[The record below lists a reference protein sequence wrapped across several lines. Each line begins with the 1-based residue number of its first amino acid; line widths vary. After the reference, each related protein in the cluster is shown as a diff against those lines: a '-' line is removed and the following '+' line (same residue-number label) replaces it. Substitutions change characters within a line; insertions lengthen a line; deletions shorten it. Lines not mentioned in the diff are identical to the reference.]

1 MDDEG
6 GASPSHHGG
15 GGGGGGSIRLQCE
28 CGFKDDYI
36 LDDTDD
42 GRFYCVQCS
51 VDHNTQATAVD
62 DADFRTPGN
71 MSFHRVSQPSKTPT
85 RAINPPVAPPFE
97 EEIDELG
104 AQVRRRYVEGLQVFL
119 YQQL

>member
-36 LDDTDD
+36 LDETDD

-51 VDHNTQATAVD
+51 VNLNTQATAVD

-71 MSFHRVSQPSKTPT
+71 MS
-85 RAINPPVAPPFE
+85 NPPKPLPEPSTPP
-97 EEIDELG
+97 LPLPSRKKSTSWGLRYGG
-104 AQVRRRYVEGLQVFL
+104 ATWRACR
-119 YQQL
+119 